1 MSKLFTA
8 RPATFQ
14 KHRQL
19 LKTWNIYDIYVC
31 EIWDNEEMA
40 GTDYIVSL
48 SSPEHVNYINKLVLS
63 NGEELPDPS
72 PFQEMTTN

>member
-1 MSKLFTA
+1 
-8 RPATFQ
+8 
-14 KHRQL
+14 
-19 LKTWNIYDIYVC
+19 
-31 EIWDNEEMA
+31 MA

-72 PFQEMTTN
+72 PFQEMTTNQNVIKNMIQDLNHFIRFTK

>member
-1 MSKLFTA
+1 
-8 RPATFQ
+8 
-14 KHRQL
+14 
-19 LKTWNIYDIYVC
+19 
-31 EIWDNEEMA
+31 MA

-72 PFQEMTTN
+72 PFQEMKTN